1 MAKCIE
7 IFSIDLLPKKIYYC
21 LNCNYD
27 SLHTDKINFFEG
39 WLALWVS
46 IIMYLKFLLFILD
59 AHSCAQALRHALRN
73 PVLLTD
79 ARLASRT
86 RSIDNDNDT
95 IDPMQYL
102 KRAVSII
109 IHVHTACI

>member
-1 MAKCIE
+1 MAELLKIFPTVLHRTFTQKLLQTE
-7 IFSIDLLPKKIYYC
+7 IHVYFVRVVGLMGVY
-21 LNCNYD
+21 
-27 SLHTDKINFFEG
+27 
-39 WLALWVS
+39 
-46 IIMYLKFLLFILD
+46 IMYLKFLLFILD

-73 PVLLTD
+73 PVLLSD
-79 ARLASRT
+79 AGLASRT
-86 RSIDNDNDT
+86 RSTDNDNDT